1 MTIFIRSYYA
11 STVGTVSTRDVVLP
25 LSPMVQTETQT
36 RSGARRVLI
45 FGATSAIAADLARLY
60 GAGGARLYLV
70 GRSPGKLQALA
81 SELGPAVVGTR
92 SADFDDTGAAAGLVE
107 SGIAALG
114 GVDIAVIAHGLL
126 GDQLATERT
135 YAEAEAVIRTNFLS
149 VVALLIPLANHLEK
163 EGRGHIAVLS
173 SVAGDRGRPR
183 NFTYGASKGALN
195 VYLQGLRTRLYGHG
209 VEVHTIR
216 LGPVDTPMAATHRKH
231 LLFARPADVAASI
244 ISAIDRGRPEPY
256 IPWFWRPIM
265 LVVRNLPEWAMQ
277 RLSFLSGR

>member
-1 MTIFIRSYYA
+1 MYA
-11 STVGTVSTRDVVLP
+11 
-25 LSPMVQTETQT
+25 
-36 RSGARRVLI
+36 GAVNQMRVLVL
-45 FGATSAIAADLARLY
+45 GATSAIAAEVARLY
-60 GAGGARLYLV
+60 AARGARLYLV
-70 GRSPGKLQALA
+70 GRSPQKLEIQTTSLA
-81 SELGPAVVGTR
+81 AAVVGART
-92 SADFDDTGAAAGLVE
+92 ADLDDTAAAP
-107 SGIAALG
+107 GIIDGAVAALG
-114 GVDIAVIAHGLL
+114 GIDVAIVAQGAL
-126 GDQLATERT
+126 GDQLATERS
-135 YAEAEAVIRTNFLS
+135 YAEAEAIIRTNFLS

-163 EGRGHIAVLS
+163 AGQGHIAVLS

-244 ISAIDRGRPEPY
+244 ISAIDRGRPAPY

-265 LVVRNLPEWAMQ
+265 LVVRNTPEWAMQ